1 MIRVCLIGCGSIARA
16 AHGPA
21 LRRLQAEGAAELL
34 ACCSRNPKHAEE
46 FGRTFGF
53 HRFYGDYAEMLRAEK
68 PDAVFCLLPVAQ
80 NAACA
85 ADVLRRGCAVIMEKP
100 PGVDK
105 READA
110 ITAAAKESGRY
121 HAVLFNRRSMP
132 LVRKAKELL
141 AGETLEAVSLE
152 MCREGRTGED
162 FTTTAIHGIDCLRFL
177 TGRDYESLTFAYQED
192 GETQNT
198 NYFVTGR
205 MEGGAHVDMRFLP
218 RAGAVT
224 ERICLY
230 TPGSQLYLHLPV
242 WSGTTYAPGL
252 DTPGLLS
259 VAQGEREILR
269 VSGQELSR
277 TWEGFVLNGFYE
289 EDRIA
294 LAEAEGGL
302 EISFS
307 VADSLQSVAVA
318 AAMRERR
325 TEYQREKDSI

>member
-192 GETQNT
+192 GET
-198 NYFVTGR
+198 
-205 MEGGAHVDMRFLP
+205 ACSDCLP
-218 RAGAVT
+218 PDVPRPGETANAAKK
-224 ERICLY
+224 EICV
-230 TPGSQLYLHLPV
+230 G
-242 WSGTTYAPGL
+242 
-252 DTPGLLS
+252 
-259 VAQGEREILR
+259 
-269 VSGQELSR
+269 VSPQ
-277 TWEGFVLNGFYE
+277 
-289 EDRIA
+289 
-294 LAEAEGGL
+294 EAEYC
-302 EISFS
+302 EI
-307 VADSLQSVAVA
+307 VHPEGCPAIG
-318 AAMRERR
+318 
-325 TEYQREKDSI
+325 TEVFA